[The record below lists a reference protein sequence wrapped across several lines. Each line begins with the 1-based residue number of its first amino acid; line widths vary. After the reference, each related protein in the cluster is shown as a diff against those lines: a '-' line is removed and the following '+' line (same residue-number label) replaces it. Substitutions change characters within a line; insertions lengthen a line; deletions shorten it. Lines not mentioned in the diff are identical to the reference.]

1 MRFASIGSGSEGNGT
16 LIQSDRQGAVLVDC
30 GFSAREALSRIADY
44 GLAADDLAAILVT
57 HEHTDHIKGVARL
70 ANRCRIPVYTT
81 WGTWAAKLNGVL
93 DDALFR
99 LINPHEGFEVAEL
112 LIQPVPVPHDAREP
126 CQFVFEGDG
135 VRLGVLS
142 DVGSIT
148 PHMLDSYQACD
159 ALMLECNH
167 DLKMLADGPYPPSLK
182 RRVAGPLGH
191 LNNQQS
197 AHMLSQLE
205 RSAMQHLVVT
215 HISQK
220 NNHPDLAVAALLE
233 NAVCPEGII
242 RVATQNSGLDWIA
255 VQAETVTN

>member
-1 MRFASIGSGSEGNGT
+1 VRFASIGSGSEGNGT
-16 LIQSDRQGAVLVDC
+16 LIQAEGQPALLVDC
-30 GFSAREALSRIADY
+30 GFSGREALARMAEL
-44 GLAADDLAAILVT
+44 GLAGEDLAGILVT

-70 ANRCRIPVYTT
+70 AHLCRVPVYTT

-99 LINPHEGFEVAEL
+99 LINPHDCFTLAGLQV
-112 LIQPVPVPHDAREP
+112 QPVAVPHDAREP
-126 CQFVFEGDG
+126 CQFVVQHNGIK
-135 VRLGVLS
+135 LGMLS

-148 PHMLDSYQACD
+148 PHMVESYQGCH

-167 DLKMLADGPYPPSLK
+167 DLTMLAEGPYPPSLK

-197 AHMLSQLE
+197 ADMLSQLE
-205 RSAMQHLVVT
+205 RGALQHLVVA

-220 NNHPDLAVAALLE
+220 NNHPDLAVGALLE
-233 NAVCPEGII
+233 RNLCPENTI
-242 RVATQNSGLDWIA
+242 RLATQNSGLDWLTIQPQ
-255 VQAETVTN
+255 V